1 MIFRK
6 RYYNKP
12 LNILYFSF
20 GLTCLITLFTRLFF
34 NFDREVTEVFYQIS
48 NVAMAVFLFEE
59 FLRLVFMGFKE
70 YFLERKLEIFALLL
84 ILALIISDYFNV
96 ENLLLSPQDVSI
108 LVLGLVSTS
117 LLIKS
122 SVGLLFKFPVLTRR
136 KFKAHEVIFLS
147 FFVAI
152 IVGTVLLMLPGSS
165 YNGVSFVDAVFIA
178 TSAICVTGLSTMQ
191 ITEVFTP
198 VGLLV
203 IMSLFQIGGLG
214 IMTISMTFAAFFAG
228 QLGVGHSV
236 LLKQMFDTHTIHEAK
251 RVFSDV
257 IKYTL
262 FFESLG
268 VGLLLLNM
276 YLNKTEFTIKVIFEC
291 IFHSISAFCNAGF
304 SLFSDS
310 LYSLNLE
317 NNYLYVYTL
326 MALIIIG
333 GLGFPVILNLIT
345 VFKNSRDKQLKWVLS
360 THTKLVLT
368 STVAL
373 LILGFVG
380 IYLLESE
387 MSFSKL
393 TSGEKVMQSVFLS
406 ITSRTAGFNLW
417 PTEML
422 SVEGSTLLMFLMWVG
437 AAPISTAGG
446 IKCTTLAIA
455 VLHMVNQL
463 RGKNHCEIFGRE
475 ISPESIQRALTVI
488 FGSLVLVFL
497 SLIVLIKLNP
507 HLETLDLIFE
517 TFSAWGTV
525 GLSRGITADL
535 GSSSKLIIAFMMF
548 CGRVGFFSVF
558 SIFLFQ
564 YKPTNRRYLKDH
576 ITVY

>member
-1 MIFRK
+1 MALFSRLF
-6 RYYNKP
+6 
-12 LNILYFSF
+12 LNIDSDTKAFFYHVSNAAMFVFLIEEILRLIFVGFKDYFS
-20 GLTCLITLFTRLFF
+20 
-34 NFDREVTEVFYQIS
+34 
-48 NVAMAVFLFEE
+48 
-59 FLRLVFMGFKE
+59 
-70 YFLERKLEIFALLL
+70 ERKLEILALLS
-84 ILALIISDYFNV
+84 IVALMVSEHFKV
-96 ENLLLSPQDVSI
+96 KNLLLSPQDISI
-108 LVLGLVSTS
+108 LVLGLVAAS

-122 SVGLLFKFPVLTRR
+122 SVDLVYKFPVLSRR

-152 IVGTVLLMLPGSS
+152 VVGTVLLMLPGSTHS
-165 YNGVSFVDAVFIA
+165 GIHFADAFFIA

-198 VGLLV
+198 VGQLV
-203 IMSLFQIGGLG
+203 IMSMFQVGGLG

-228 QLGVGHSV
+228 QLGVGQSV
-236 LLKQMFDTHTIHEAK
+236 LLKQMFDTNTIHEAK

-257 IKYTL
+257 IKFTL

-268 VGLLLLNM
+268 VGLLLLNNYM
-276 YLNKTEFTIKVIFEC
+276 NNVEFSVQVLFEC

-304 SLFSDS
+304 SLFNES

-317 NNYLYVYTL
+317 ESYLYVFTL

-333 GLGFPVILNLIT
+333 GLGFPVILNLISIYR
-345 VFKNSRDKQLKWVLS
+345 NMRDKNLRWVFS

-368 STVAL
+368 STVGL
-373 LILGFVG
+373 LALGFTG
-380 IYLLESE
+380 IFFLESD
-387 MSFSKL
+387 MSFAKL
-393 TSGEKVMQSVFLS
+393 STGEKIMQSAFLS

-417 PTEML
+417 PTESL
-422 SVEGSTLLMFLMWVG
+422 SVAGSALLMFLMWVG

-455 VLHMVNQL
+455 TIHIVNQL

-475 ISPESIQRALTVI
+475 ISPESVQRALTVI
-488 FGSLVLVFL
+488 FGSLVLVFV

-507 HLETLDLIFE
+507 NLKTLDLIFE

-525 GLSRGITADL
+525 GLSRGVTAEL
-535 GSSSKLIIAFMMF
+535 GNSSKFLIAFMMF

-564 YKPTNRRYLKDH
+564 HKATNRRYLKDH